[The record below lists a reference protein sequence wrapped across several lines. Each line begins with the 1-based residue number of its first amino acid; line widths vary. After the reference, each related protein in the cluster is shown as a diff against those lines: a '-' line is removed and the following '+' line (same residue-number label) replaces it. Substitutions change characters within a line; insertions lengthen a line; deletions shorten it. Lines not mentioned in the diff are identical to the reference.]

1 MAGKGLTLARP
12 THYPLRF
19 AESAGSF
26 NLLLAD
32 GADVVG
38 AVGAI
43 LSLGRKI
50 EVIGLRLGLFSCGL
64 FGGNFRSRRG
74 IGDHIWGWLSWEK
87 QGGRAIP
94 P

>member
-26 NLLLAD
+26 NLRLAD

-43 LSLGRKI
+43 LSLDRQI
-50 EVIGLRLGLFSCGL
+50 EVIGLSLGLLCGGI
-64 FGGNFRSRRG
+64 FGGGFRGCSG
-74 IGDHIWGWLSWEK
+74 SGGHCWGWLS
-87 QGGRAIP
+87 
-94 P
+94 

>member
-12 THYPLRF
+12 AYYLLRF
-19 AESAGSF
+19 AELAGSV

-50 EVIGLRLGLFSCGL
+50 KVIGWRLGLFSSGL

-74 IGDHIWGWLSWEK
+74 ISDHIWGWLS
-87 QGGRAIP
+87 
-94 P
+94 

>member
-12 THYPLRF
+12 TYYPLRF
-19 AESAGSF
+19 AESAGSV

-50 EVIGLRLGLFSCGL
+50 KVIGLRLGLFSNGL
-64 FGGNFRSRRG
+64 FRGRRG
-74 IGDHIWGWLSWEK
+74 ISDHIWGWLS
-87 QGGRAIP
+87 
-94 P
+94 